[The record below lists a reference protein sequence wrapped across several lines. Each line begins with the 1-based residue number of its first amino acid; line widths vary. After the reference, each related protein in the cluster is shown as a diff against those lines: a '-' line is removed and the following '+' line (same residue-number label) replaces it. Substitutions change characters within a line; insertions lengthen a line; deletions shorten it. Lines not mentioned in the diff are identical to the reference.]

1 MIKKN
6 KSLFAMFEKGLV
18 PLEPYVCIDTYNQK
32 VMRDCFCTIRTTI
45 SSSNSHFIT
54 IMEDD

>member
-1 MIKKN
+1 
-6 KSLFAMFEKGLV
+6 MFEKGLV
-18 PLEPYVCIDTYNQK
+18 PLDPYVCIDTYNQK

-45 SSSNSHFIT
+45 SSSNLHFIT